1 MIKDN
6 TMLIGLVDADMLA
19 NGTRHPNL
27 ALLKIAGYL
36 RDNKQKY
43 ELICDADADI
53 SKYDYIYL
61 SRVFTFTPLPKFYLE
76 YQKSLKDGEPDK
88 FRCGG
93 TGFYATEEDND
104 RFMEDRLHDFH
115 RLDNDPLLPGLD
127 MRTQMPDYD
136 LYKAFVESQIAK
148 GRSRVYYKDYL
159 DYSR

>member
-6 TMLIGLVDADMLA
+6 TMLFGLVDADMLA

-61 SRVFTFTPLPKFYLE
+61 SRVFTFTPLPNFYLE
-76 YQKSLKDGEPDK
+76 
-88 FRCGG
+88 
-93 TGFYATEEDND
+93 
-104 RFMEDRLHDFH
+104 
-115 RLDNDPLLPGLD
+115 
-127 MRTQMPDYD
+127 
-136 LYKAFVESQIAK
+136 
-148 GRSRVYYKDYL
+148 
-159 DYSR
+159 